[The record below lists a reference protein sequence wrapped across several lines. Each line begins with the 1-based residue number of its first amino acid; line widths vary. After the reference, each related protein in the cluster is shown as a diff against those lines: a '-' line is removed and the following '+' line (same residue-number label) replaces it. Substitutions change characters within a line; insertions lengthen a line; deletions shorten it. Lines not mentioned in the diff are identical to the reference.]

1 MLRHLV
7 RSGQLA
13 DARSLFDAMPN
24 RDEVAYAT
32 LLSGYAAAADFPGA
46 MALFSRFRASSP
58 PHAAA
63 DPFILSPVLKAC
75 ASASAAAGAGAG
87 LLPLCLPHAAATAAA
102 LHAFAVLS
110 SAVSSVF
117 VSTALAACTCCGCW
131 T

>member
-1 MLRHLV
+1 MMRNLV

-13 DARSLFDAMPN
+13 DARILFDAMPH

-46 MALFSRFRASSP
+46 MALFSRLRHSSP
-58 PHAAA
+58 PHAS
-63 DPFILSPVLKAC
+63 DPFVLSPVLKAC

>member
-1 MLRHLV
+1 MMRNLV

-13 DARSLFDAMPN
+13 DARILFDAMPH

-46 MALFSRFRASSP
+46 MVLFSRFRASSP

-75 ASASAAAGAGAG
+75 ASASAGAGTGTG
-87 LLPLCLPHAAATAAA
+87 LLPLPHAAAAAA